1 MELGISK
8 GVIYIPSNE
17 SQANFVREQQF
28 IVATVNF
35 FYSTIQSA

>member
-17 SQANFVREQQF
+17 SQANLVREQQF
-28 IVATVNF
+28 IVAAVNF
-35 FYSTIQSA
+35 YCTTQSA

>member
-17 SQANFVREQQF
+17 SQANLVREQQL

-35 FYSTIQSA
+35 YYTTQSA